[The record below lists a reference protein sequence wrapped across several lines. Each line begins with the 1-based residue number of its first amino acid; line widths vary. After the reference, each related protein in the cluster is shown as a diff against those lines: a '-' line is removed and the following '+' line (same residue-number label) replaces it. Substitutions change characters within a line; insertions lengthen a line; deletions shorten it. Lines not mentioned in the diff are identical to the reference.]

1 MFLHVHDLPR
11 CSHSADTEQSYA
23 WWRRHP
29 VDAGLKSGMLFNDKK
44 EVAKGFVLLHAYY
57 L

>member
-1 MFLHVHDLPR
+1 MSMICLAALIQP
-11 CSHSADTEQSYA
+11 TQSYA
-23 WWRRHP
+23 CWRRHP

-44 EVAKGFVLLHAYY
+44 EVLRAKGFVLLHAYY